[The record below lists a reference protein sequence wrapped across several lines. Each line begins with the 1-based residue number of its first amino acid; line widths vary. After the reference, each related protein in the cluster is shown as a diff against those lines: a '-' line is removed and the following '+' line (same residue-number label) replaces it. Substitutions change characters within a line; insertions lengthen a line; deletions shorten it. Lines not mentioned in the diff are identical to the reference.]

1 MKKLLHFSLFFFAIQ
16 SLFATDFYVDDN
28 SNVNDVFTAASVPGS
43 DAAAVPGTASNP
55 FATLKFAVGRAN
67 AGDRIFVDAG
77 TYTTEISIVINKSL
91 TITGAG
97 TNLTFFDNNYAGTA
111 TNWFVHI
118 TASNVIM
125 RNFTITEYENNGTQL
140 SPMSGQAITV
150 GGGASLISGIL
161 FENLNLFLNGLSGGN
176 PAIQINGNTQITL
189 SGGGSLCNTTGT
201 AYTGGVGVLG
211 RNINVLI
218 EDYILSNNYKDNS
231 FAGGGLRV
239 EGDATTIVNVFNSV
253 ISNNDASN
261 GGGIYQRN
269 GVTAFYDC
277 LISGNRA
284 GQTSTTVYGGG
295 FCITAGTAKF
305 SRCIFRSNS
314 ASAGTLRGAAIA
326 ARFVSDVN
334 PSPFSSNK
342 IINLQLD
349 SCVFDSNTPST
360 AGSDIYAANGSSNAC
375 NITARDC
382 RFLSTRNF
390 NIMSDG
396 TSPAS
401 SVNVTFMGTA
411 PVISGS
417 NITSVASTN
426 AAFTAN
432 PNLPSFTGSC
442 NTSFTFLPVELTNFE
457 GKCTNSGNILKWT
470 SVREEENLG
479 FMVQR
484 AEQDMIFKDLDFVDG
499 NFTTNESHDYS
510 YTDYT
515 AGNQTV
521 YYRLQQFDYN
531 SMNKVSN
538 TIAVTGCN
546 ANPDDIVSYFPN
558 PVYDVLTFNIKK
570 QFEEVLDVEIY
581 NPLGV
586 LLRKINFKNSN
597 NQLEI
602 DLQDLDNGYYFARL
616 NIDGVYRIIKIQKS

>member
-1 MKKLLHFSLFFFAIQ
+1 MKKLLHFSFFFFAIQ

-28 SNVNDVFTAASVPGS
+28 SNVGDVFTASSVAGS
-43 DAAAVPGTASNP
+43 DAVGVPGTATNP
-55 FATLKFAVGRAN
+55 FATLKNAVNRAN
-67 AGDRIFVDAG
+67 SGDRIFIDAG
-77 TYTTEISIVINKSL
+77 RYTTEISIVINKAL

-97 TNLTFFDNNYAGTA
+97 IDLCFIDNNYAGTA

-125 RNFTITEYENNGTQL
+125 RDFTITEYENNGTQL
-140 SPMSGQAITV
+140 SPMSGQAITI
-150 GGGASLISGIL
+150 GGGATLISGIQL
-161 FENLNLFLNGLSGGN
+161 VNLNLFLNGLSGGN
-176 PAIQINGNTQITL
+176 PAIQINGNTQIVL
-189 SGGGSLCNTTGT
+189 RGGGSLCNTTGT

-284 GQTSTTVYGGG
+284 GQTSSTVYGGG

-305 SRCIFRSNS
+305 SRCIFRSNTS
-314 ASAGTLRGAAIA
+314 SAGILRGAAIA

-349 SCVFDSNTPST
+349 SCIFDSNAPSS
-360 AGSDIYAANGSSNAC
+360 AGADIYAANGSSNAC
-375 NITARDC
+375 NVIARDC
-382 RFLSTRNF
+382 RFLSVRNF
-390 NIMSDG
+390 NIMSDA

-401 SVNVTFMGTA
+401 SVNVTFMGSA
-411 PVISGS
+411 PFISGS

-426 AAFTAN
+426 AAYTAT

-442 NTSFTFLPVELTNFE
+442 NTSFTFLPVELTSFE
-457 GKCTNSGNILKWT
+457 GKCNNSGNELKWT
-470 SVREEENLG
+470 SMREEGNLG
-479 FMVQR
+479 FIVQR
-484 AEQDMIFKDLDFVDG
+484 ADEDMIFKDIDFVEG
-499 NFTTNESHDYS
+499 NFNSNEVNNYSYVDYS
-510 YTDYT
+510 
-515 AGNQTV
+515 ASSKTV
-521 YYRLQQFDYN
+521 YYRLQQLDVN
-531 SMNKVSN
+531 TDKTLST
-538 TIAVTGCN
+538 TIAVETCN
-546 ANPDDIVSYFPN
+546 ADSEISYFPN
-558 PVYDVLTFNIKK
+558 PVKNKLTLNVKAQIEK
-570 QFEEVLDVEIY
+570 EIELEFY
-581 NPLGV
+581 NALGT
-586 LLRKINFKNSN
+586 LIRKMNFVNNSN
-597 NQLEI
+597 HFEI
-602 DLQDLDNGYYFARL
+602 DLQDFEAGNYFLRL
-616 NIDGVYRIIKIQKS
+616 NIDGVYKILKIQKS

>member
-1 MKKLLHFSLFFFAIQ
+1 MKKLLQLSLFFFAIQ
-16 SLFATDFYVDDN
+16 SVSATDFYVDDN
-28 SNVNDVFTAASVPGS
+28 SNVGDVFTASSVAGS
-43 DAAAVPGTASNP
+43 DAVGVPGTATNP
-55 FATLKFAVGRAN
+55 FATLKNAVNRAN
-67 AGDRIFVDAG
+67 AGDRIFIDAG
-77 TYTTEISIVINKSL
+77 RYTTEISIVINKAL

-97 TNLTFFDNNYAGTA
+97 IDLCFIDNNYAGSA

-118 TASNVIM
+118 TASNVVM
-125 RNFTITEYENNGTQL
+125 RDFTITEYQNNGTQL

-161 FENLNLFLNGLSGGN
+161 LENLNLFFNGLSGGN
-176 PAIQINGNTQITL
+176 PAIQVNGNSQIVL
-189 SGGGSLCNTTGT
+189 RGGGSLCNTTGT

-253 ISNNDASN
+253 ISNNDATN

-314 ASAGTLRGAAIA
+314 SSAGTLRGAAIA

-334 PSPFSSNK
+334 PSPISSNK

-349 SCVFDSNTPST
+349 SCIFDSNTPST

-411 PVISGS
+411 PAISGS

-426 AAFTAN
+426 AAYTAT

-457 GKCTNSGNILKWT
+457 GKCSNAGNIIKWT
-470 SVREEENLG
+470 SAREEDNLG

-484 AEQDMIFKDLDFVDG
+484 AEEDMIFKDLAFVDG
-499 NFTTNESHDYS
+499 NFSSNESHDYS

-515 AGNQTV
+515 AADKTV
-521 YYRLQQFDYN
+521 YYRLQQFDYHSVKN
-531 SMNKVSN
+531 TSN
-538 TIAVTGCN
+538 TIAVRSCN
-546 ANPDDIVSYFPN
+546 STSDEMLSYFPN
-558 PVYDVLTFNIKK
+558 PVKNILTLNIKTQIEK
-570 QFEEVLDVEIY
+570 MIEVEIY
-581 NPLGV
+581 NSLGV
-586 LLRKINFKNSN
+586 LIKKVSFENSN
-597 NQLEI
+597 NNLEI
-602 DLQDLDNGYYFARL
+602 DLQELETGNYFARL
-616 NIDGVYRIIKIQKS
+616 NIDDRIKILKIQKS

>member
-1 MKKLLHFSLFFFAIQ
+1 MKTHLLPFLFLFGIQ
-16 SLFATDFYVDDN
+16 CLFAADFYVDDN

-43 DAAAVPGTASNP
+43 DAAGVPGTATNP

-67 AGDRIFVDAG
+67 AGDRIFIDAG
-77 TYTTEISIVINKSL
+77 TYTTEVGIIINKAL

-97 TNLTFFDNNYAGTA
+97 INLTLVDNNYAGTA

-118 TASNVIM
+118 TVSNVIM
-125 RNFTITEYENNGTQL
+125 RDFTITEYENNGTQL

-161 FENLNLFLNGLSGGN
+161 LENLNLFFNGLSGGN
-176 PAIQINGNTQITL
+176 PAIQVNGNSQIVL
-189 SGGGSLCNTTGT
+189 RGGGSLCNTTGT

-314 ASAGTLRGAAIA
+314 SSAGTLRGAAIA
-326 ARFVSDVN
+326 ARFVTDVN
-334 PSPFSSNK
+334 PSPISSNK

-349 SCVFDSNTPST
+349 SCIFDSNTPST

-426 AAFTAN
+426 AAYTAT

-457 GKCTNSGNILKWT
+457 GKCSNAGNIIKWT
-470 SVREEENLG
+470 SAREEDNLG

-484 AEQDMIFKDLDFVDG
+484 AEEDMIFKDLAFVDG
-499 NFTTNESHDYS
+499 NFSSNESHDYS

-515 AGNQTV
+515 AADKTV
-521 YYRLQQFDYN
+521 YYRLQQFDYHSVKN
-531 SMNKVSN
+531 TSN
-538 TIAVTGCN
+538 TIAVRSCN
-546 ANPDDIVSYFPN
+546 STSDEMLSYFPN
-558 PVYDVLTFNIKK
+558 PVKNILTLNIKTQIEK
-570 QFEEVLDVEIY
+570 MIEVEIY
-581 NPLGV
+581 NSLGV
-586 LLRKINFKNSN
+586 LIKKVSFENSN
-597 NQLEI
+597 NHLEI
-602 DLQDLDNGYYFARL
+602 DLQELETGNYFARL
-616 NIDGVYRIIKIQKS
+616 NIDDRIKILKIQKS

>member
-1 MKKLLHFSLFFFAIQ
+1 MKKLLHFSLFFFATQ

-161 FENLNLFLNGLSGGN
+161 LENLNLFLNGLSGGN

-211 RNINVLI
+211 RNINVTI

-342 IINLQLD
+342 IINLRLD

-457 GKCTNSGNILKWT
+457 GKCTNTGNILKWT

-484 AEQDMIFKDLDFVDG
+484 ADEDMIFKDLDFLDG

-546 ANPDDIVSYFPN
+546 TNPDDIVSYFPN

-570 QFEEVLDVEIY
+570 QFEEVLEVEIY

-586 LLRKINFKNSN
+586 LLKKINFKNSS
-597 NQLEI
+597 NQLKI

>member
-1 MKKLLHFSLFFFAIQ
+1 
-16 SLFATDFYVDDN
+16 
-28 SNVNDVFTAASVPGS
+28 
-43 DAAAVPGTASNP
+43 
-55 FATLKFAVGRAN
+55 
-67 AGDRIFVDAG
+67 
-77 TYTTEISIVINKSL
+77 
-91 TITGAG
+91 
-97 TNLTFFDNNYAGTA
+97 
-111 TNWFVHI
+111 
-118 TASNVIM
+118 
-125 RNFTITEYENNGTQL
+125 
-140 SPMSGQAITV
+140 
-150 GGGASLISGIL
+150 
-161 FENLNLFLNGLSGGN
+161 
-176 PAIQINGNTQITL
+176 
-189 SGGGSLCNTTGT
+189 
-201 AYTGGVGVLG
+201 
-211 RNINVLI
+211 
-218 EDYILSNNYKDNS
+218 
-231 FAGGGLRV
+231 
-239 EGDATTIVNVFNSV
+239 
-253 ISNNDASN
+253 
-261 GGGIYQRN
+261 
-269 GVTAFYDC
+269 
-277 LISGNRA
+277 
-284 GQTSTTVYGGG
+284 
-295 FCITAGTAKF
+295 
-305 SRCIFRSNS
+305 
-314 ASAGTLRGAAIA
+314 LRGAAIA

-360 AGSDIYAANGSSNAC
+360 AGSDIYAANGSGNAC

-417 NITSVASTN
+417 NISSVASTN

-457 GKCTNSGNILKWT
+457 GKCTNLGNILKWT
-470 SVREEENLG
+470 SLREEENLG

-484 AEQDMIFKDLDFVDG
+484 ADQDMIFKDLDFVDG
-499 NFTTNESHDYS
+499 NFTTNESQDYS

-546 ANPDDIVSYFPN
+546 TNPDDIVSYFPN

-586 LLRKINFKNSN
+586 LLRKINFKNSS

>member
-1 MKKLLHFSLFFFAIQ
+1 MKKLLHPILFLFGIQ
-16 SLFATDFYVDDN
+16 CLFATDFYVDDN
-28 SNVNDVFTAASVPGS
+28 SNVNDVFTATSVSGS
-43 DAAAVPGTASNP
+43 DAAGVPGTATNP
-55 FATLKFAVGRAN
+55 FATLKFAVSRAN

-77 TYTTEISIVINKSL
+77 VYTTEVGIIINKAL

-97 TNLTFFDNNYAGTA
+97 LDLTFIDNNYAGTA

-118 TASNVIM
+118 TASNVVM

-161 FENLNLFLNGLSGGN
+161 LENLNLFFNGLSGGN
-176 PAIQINGNTQITL
+176 PAIQINGNSQIVL
-189 SGGGSLCNTTGT
+189 RGGGSLCNTTGT

-305 SRCIFRSNS
+305 SRCIFRNNT
-314 ASAGTLRGAAIA
+314 ASGGTLRGAAIA
-326 ARFVSDVN
+326 ARFVNDVN
-334 PSPFSSNK
+334 PSPISSNK

-349 SCVFDSNTPST
+349 SCIFDSNTPST
-360 AGSDIYAANGSSNAC
+360 GGSDIYAANGSSNAC
-375 NITARDC
+375 TITARDC

-390 NIMSDG
+390 NIMSDAS
-396 TSPAS
+396 SPAS
-401 SVNVTFMGTA
+401 SVNVTYMGNA
-411 PVISGS
+411 PAISGS
-417 NITSVASTN
+417 NISSVASTN
-426 AAFTAN
+426 AAYTAN

-457 GKCTNSGNILKWT
+457 GKCSNAGNIIKW
-470 SVREEENLG
+470 SSAREEDNLG

-484 AEQDMIFKDLDFVDG
+484 AEEDMIFKDLAFVDG
-499 NFTTNESHDYS
+499 NFSSNESHDYS

-515 AGNQTV
+515 AGDKTV
-521 YYRLQQFDYN
+521 YYRLQQFDYHSVKN
-531 SMNKVSN
+531 TSN
-538 TIAVTGCN
+538 TIAVRSCN
-546 ANPDDIVSYFPN
+546 STSDEMLSYFPN
-558 PVYDVLTFNIKK
+558 PVKNILTLNIRTQIEKMI
-570 QFEEVLDVEIY
+570 EVEIY
-581 NPLGV
+581 NSLGV
-586 LLRKINFKNSN
+586 LIKKVSFENSN
-597 NQLEI
+597 NHLEI
-602 DLQDLDNGYYFARL
+602 DLQELETGNYFARL
-616 NIDGVYRIIKIQKS
+616 NIDDRIKILKIQKS

>member
-1 MKKLLHFSLFFFAIQ
+1 MKKLLHLILFLFGIQ
-16 SLFATDFYVDDN
+16 CLFAADFYVDDN
-28 SNVNDVFTAASVPGS
+28 SNVNDVFTANSVPGS
-43 DAAAVPGTASNP
+43 DAAGVPGTAANP
-55 FATLKFAVGRAN
+55 FATLKFAISKAN
-67 AGDRIFVDAG
+67 AGDRIFIDAG
-77 TYTTEISIVINKSL
+77 TYTTEVAIVINKAL

-97 TNLTFFDNNYAGTA
+97 TNLTFIDNNYAGTA

-118 TASNVIM
+118 TVSNVIM

-161 FENLNLFLNGLSGGN
+161 LENLNLFLNGFSGGN

-201 AYTGGVGVLG
+201 AYTGGIGVFG
-211 RNINVLI
+211 RNINVTI

-269 GVTAFYDC
+269 GITAFYDC

-295 FCITAGTAKF
+295 FNITAGTAKF
-305 SRCIFRSNS
+305 SRCIFRSNT

-326 ARFVSDVN
+326 ARFVTDVN
-334 PSPFSSNK
+334 PSPLSSNK
-342 IINLQLD
+342 IISLQLD
-349 SCVFDSNTPST
+349 SCIFDSNSPST
-360 AGSDIYAANGSSNAC
+360 AGSDIYAANGSGNAC

-401 SVNVTFMGTA
+401 SINVTFMGTA

-417 NITSVASTN
+417 NISSVASTN
-426 AAFTAN
+426 AAYTAN

-470 SVREEENLG
+470 SAREEENLG

-499 NFTTNESHDYS
+499 NFTTNESQDYS
-510 YTDYT
+510 YTDYS

-531 SMNKVSN
+531 SMKKVSN

-546 ANPDDIVSYFPN
+546 IVSDDVVSYFPN
-558 PVYDVLTFNIKK
+558 PVQTLLTFNIKTA
-570 QFEEVLDVEIY
+570 VEKNIEIEIF

-586 LLRKINFKNSN
+586 VVKKTSFKNHSN
-597 NQLEI
+597 HLEI
-602 DLQDLDNGYYFARL
+602 NLQELDNGYYFVRL
-616 NIDGVYRIIKIQKS
+616 NIDGVSRIIKIQKS

>member
-1 MKKLLHFSLFFFAIQ
+1 MKKLLHPILFLFGIQ
-16 SLFATDFYVDDN
+16 CLFATDFYVDDN

-43 DAAAVPGTASNP
+43 DAVAVPGTASNP
-55 FATLKFAVGRAN
+55 FATLKFAISRAN

-77 TYTTEISIVINKSL
+77 IYTTEVGIVINKAL
-91 TITGAG
+91 IITGAG
-97 TNLTFFDNNYAGTA
+97 TNLTFIDNNYAGTA

-161 FENLNLFLNGLSGGN
+161 LENLNLFLNGLSGGN

-211 RNINVLI
+211 RNINVTI

-239 EGDATTIVNVFNSV
+239 EGDATTIVNVLNSV

-284 GQTSTTVYGGG
+284 GQTSSTVYGGG

-326 ARFVSDVN
+326 ARYVSDVN
-334 PSPFSSNK
+334 SSPFSSNK

-401 SVNVTFMGTA
+401 AVNVTFMGAA
-411 PVISGS
+411 PAISGS
-417 NITSVASTN
+417 NITSVVSTN

-432 PNLPSFTGSC
+432 PSLPSFTGSC
-442 NTSFTFLPVELTNFE
+442 NTSFSFLPVELTNFE

-470 SVREEENLG
+470 SAREEENLG

-484 AEQDMIFKDLDFVDG
+484 ADEDMIFEDLDFVDG

-531 SMNKVSN
+531 SMKKVSN

-546 ANPDDIVSYFPN
+546 TNPDDIVSYFPN

-570 QFEEVLDVEIY
+570 QFEEVLEVEIY
-581 NPLGV
+581 NSLGV
-586 LLRKINFKNSN
+586 LLKKINFKNSS
-597 NQLEI
+597 NQLKI

-616 NIDGVYRIIKIQKS
+616 YIDGVYRIIKIQKS

>member
-1 MKKLLHFSLFFFAIQ
+1 MKKLLQLFLFLFGIQ

-28 SNVNDVFTAASVPGS
+28 SNVNDIFTAASVPGS
-43 DAAAVPGTASNP
+43 DAAGVPGTATNP

-161 FENLNLFLNGLSGGN
+161 LENLNLFLNGFSGGN

-277 LISGNRA
+277 LISGNKA
-284 GQTSTTVYGGG
+284 GQTSSTVYGGG

-314 ASAGTLRGAAIA
+314 SSAGTLRGAAIA

-360 AGSDIYAANGSSNAC
+360 AGSDIYAANGSGNAC

-417 NITSVASTN
+417 NISSVASTN

-457 GKCTNSGNILKWT
+457 GKCTNLGNILKWT
-470 SVREEENLG
+470 SLREEENLG

-484 AEQDMIFKDLDFVDG
+484 ADQDMIFKDLDFVDG
-499 NFTTNESHDYS
+499 NFTTNESQDYS

-546 ANPDDIVSYFPN
+546 TNPDDIVSYFPN

-586 LLRKINFKNSN
+586 LLRKINFKNSS